1 LTGTDRGATFD
12 AAMKTVPPVP
22 RPGCAGESLRVLAE
36 ESEMAKAIESVLF
49 EAPKPKPKQPKKRT
63 SSEGRPA
70 LCL

>member
-1 LTGTDRGATFD
+1 LTGIDRGATFD

-22 RPGCAGESLRVLAE
+22 HPGCMGESLRVLAE

-49 EAPKPKPKQPKKRT
+49 EAPKPKPQPQKRT

-70 LCL
+70 LRL

>member
-1 LTGTDRGATFD
+1 
-12 AAMKTVPPVP
+12 MKTVPPVP
-22 RPGCAGESLRVLAE
+22 QPACMGESLRVLAE

-49 EAPKPKPKQPKKRT
+49 EAPKPTQPQKRT